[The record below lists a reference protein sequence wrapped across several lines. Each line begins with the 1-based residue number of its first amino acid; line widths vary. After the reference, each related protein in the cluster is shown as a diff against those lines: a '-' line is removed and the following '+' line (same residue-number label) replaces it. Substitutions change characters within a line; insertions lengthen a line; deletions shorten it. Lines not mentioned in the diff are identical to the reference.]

1 MRSSHVAIQF
11 PRFRFRVISI
21 ARPFAPFTP
30 ALDEGQASR
39 VMQPSLPQVA
49 QSGSA
54 GVSAAGSRLSS
65 NAAVGLSVGLA
76 GAVA

>member
-30 ALDEGQASR
+30 ALDDVRAR
-39 VMQPSLPQVA
+39 A
-49 QSGSA
+49 A
-54 GVSAAGSRLSS
+54 GVVDSS
-65 NAAVGLSVGLA
+65 GRSS
-76 GAVA
+76 